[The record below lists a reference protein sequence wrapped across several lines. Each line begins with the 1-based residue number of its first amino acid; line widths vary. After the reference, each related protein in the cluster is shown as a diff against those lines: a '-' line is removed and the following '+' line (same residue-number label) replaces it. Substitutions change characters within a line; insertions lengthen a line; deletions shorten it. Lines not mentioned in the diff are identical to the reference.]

1 MTIVVSKNVKE
12 ELVKAYKKLD
22 DCRATLENVNDEC
35 RLISEEAEDDIVW
48 ASHEDLSIEIDGWL
62 AEIHSLDQD
71 LLNYVDAKSDL

>member
-1 MTIVVSKNVKE
+1 MTIVVSKSVKE

-22 DCRATLENVNDEC
+22 DCRATLENLNDEC

-48 ASHEDLSIEIDGWL
+48 ASHEIDGWL